1 MRGGPPVGP
10 LLAAAGGGDDTAQH
24 ARIAGLQL
32 LASQFVAW
40 VCGRFGESSPK
51 PSRTEPNPL
60 VGGGRTTAC
69 QWSGF
74 VTTAGGVSTA
84 RSGTAS
90 W

>member
-24 ARIAGLQL
+24 AGIAGLQL
-32 LASQFVAW
+32 LASQFV
-40 VCGRFGESSPK
+40 
-51 PSRTEPNPL
+51 

-69 QWSGF
+69 QSSGF